1 MVFDVHRLI
10 FKTFRILIAQAMR
23 PDFKKFSNFLSE
35 SRNQQE
41 LKFLEQSQT
50 WKEETQWLK
59 LFLVFV
65 KETLKF
71 LLLSFFKQ
79 CRIILKILD
88 KFHEMRRDR
97 DDQRSSHE
105 TKESILADMLARNL
119 KWAILT
125 ILTCIPEER
134 EDYDMQM
141 A

>member
-1 MVFDVHRLI
+1 MLRL
-10 FKTFRILIAQAMR
+10 FM
-23 PDFKKFSNFLSE
+23 
-35 SRNQQE
+35 
-41 LKFLEQSQT
+41 
-50 WKEETQWLK
+50 
-59 LFLVFV
+59 VFV

-71 LLLSFFKQ
+71 LMLSFFKQ

-97 DDQRSSHE
+97 DDHRSQNE

-134 EDYDMQM
+134 EDYGLQIAQQHAANTGINVMSDLVCFRPILQ
-141 A
+141 ALQTQLHKLVSYK